1 MPLLSNTATFLI
13 TLLNNINELIVRSS
27 DRKSAAE
34 VMQAFRIYIRNKNV
48 TLSEDKID
56 NFFAIINDA
65 RPYTLTV
72 LLKDIAQDIV
82 KNDAKKKQIS

>member
-48 TLSEDKID
+48 ELSEDKID

>member
-65 RPYTLTV
+65 RPYTLTL